1 MGNGKI
7 SCIFAGINPFWIVMT
22 RNIMKLTERICICSC
37 MLLALMSTNV
47 QAQEVQQWWG
57 YWTSPMGLQEVGEL
71 APGNNV
77 MGIRL
82 TAKNTVAVG
91 TKLHG
96 IRFYISDKTSVTAAK
111 VWASSRQSAGYN
123 LLNAEVPA
131 SELKDVNNDG
141 EPTVVM
147 LDEPIDLLQS
157 GNAYANMYIGFCIT
171 MPDTGTFTPCQMMA
185 SGESTNAANA
195 NLYDWKSV
203 ENTCGPIAMQL
214 LISNPD
220 LPETGATAL
229 IPEGLIVVKD
239 EPYTVDIPIRNDGM
253 EGLQKIT
260 YQWTIDETAAWEMEY
275 EFPQPVTELE
285 ATPTLPVTI
294 TCHEDATWHELGLTI
309 LSINGKD
316 VGGKAEGKPILVVD
330 QLGTK
335 RTVMEEFTGT
345 WCPNCPRGTVG
356 MELLEEAFGERFIG
370 IAVHNDDPMTIAAYD
385 GSQFRRSV
393 TSALGGFPAA
403 TVDRF
408 YKCDP
413 YMGYTLQMHFQTDAI
428 VEQALSQKA
437 VADVYVTAQWADDAP
452 GSIDCDVATTF
463 YYSDPEAHH
472 ALVVVATADGL
483 SGETQKW
490 LQCNEFMDRTWYD
503 PDMDEYVY
511 GERWMKVDYN
521 HVAVAVEG
529 VENGISGSIASPLA
543 SLETQHFSQRLTIP
557 ATLLQS
563 GARYHVVAML
573 VNTETGQVVNA
584 AKSAPLTIATGI
596 ASPGSESVLQGTE
609 AAGCYTLQGIKIE
622 ERALRSPG
630 IYIVGKRKVAISR

>member
-1 MGNGKI
+1 MKQSKSI
-7 SCIFAGINPFWIVMT
+7 RIVT
-22 RNIMKLTERICICSC
+22 IIALAIM
-37 MLLALMSTNV
+37 ALCAK
-47 QAQEVQQWWG
+47 AQEAQQWWG
-57 YWTSPMGLQEVGEL
+57 YWNTTMGLQQVGEL
-71 APGNNV
+71 ARGSNV
-77 MGIRL
+77 MGVRL
-82 TAKNTVAVG
+82 TAQNTKAVG
-91 TKLHG
+91 AKLHA
-96 IRFYISDKTSVTAAK
+96 IRFYISDKSSVVAAR
-111 VWASSRQSAGYN
+111 VWASSRQSAGNN
-123 LLNAEVPA
+123 LLDIEIPVGN
-131 SELKDVNNDG
+131 LQDVNNDG
-141 EPTVVM
+141 EPTTIV
-147 LDEPIDLLQS
+147 LDEPIDLLQKGS
-157 GNAYANMYIGFCIT
+157 PYANMYIGFSIS
-171 MPDTGTFTPCQMMA
+171 MPETGSFTPCQMMA
-185 SGESTNAANA
+185 SGQSTGVANA
-195 NLYDWKSV
+195 NLYDWKTV
-203 ENTCGPIAMQL
+203 ENTCGPLAMQL

-239 EPYTVDIPIRNDGM
+239 EPYTVDIPIRNDGI

-370 IAVHNDDPMTIAAYD
+370 IAVHNDDPMTIPAYD

-403 TVDRF
+403 TVDRS

-428 VEQALSQKA
+428 VEQALNQKA
-437 VADVYVTAQWADDAP
+437 VADVNVTAQWADQAQE
-452 GSIDCDVATTF
+452 SIDCDVATTF
-463 YYSDPEAHH
+463 YYSDPEARH

-529 VENGISGSIASPLA
+529 VENGISGSITSPLA

-584 AKSAPLTIATGI
+584 AKSAPLTIASGI

-630 IYIVGKRKVAISR
+630 IYIVGKRKVVVSR